1 MINSIIMASGYGR
14 RMGKNKLMMPFRNK
28 PLVAHIIEKVLQCNF
43 YNSVIVA
50 KDDEVLKLAESKGI
64 ASVKNNEAYIGQS
77 QSIKLGI
84 KALPKAD
91 GYMFFTADQP
101 FLNVKTI
108 KDLMD
113 AFEKNNKFIIVPRY
127 KEQKGSPTIFPAK
140 FIKELMLLEGD
151 NGGKAIIDA
160 HMNEVMFFDVKNEY
174 VLKDVDT
181 EKDYEKIIKMKGENY
196 D

>member
-1 MINSIIMASGYGR
+1 MASGYGR

-50 KDDEVLKLAESKGI
+50 KDDEVLRLADSMGI
-64 ASVKNNEAYIGQS
+64 PAIKNNKAYIGQS

-84 KALPKAD
+84 TALPKAD

-101 FLNVKTI
+101 LLDVKTI
-108 KDLMD
+108 KALMD
-113 AFEKNNKFIIVPRY
+113 TFEKNNKYIIVPRY
-127 KEQKGSPTIFPAK
+127 KKQKGSPTIFPAR
-140 FIKELMLLEGD
+140 FIEKLILLEGD

-160 HMNEVMFFDVKNEY
+160 HINEVMFFDVENEY

-181 EKDYEKIIKMKGENY
+181 EKDYERIINMKGENY